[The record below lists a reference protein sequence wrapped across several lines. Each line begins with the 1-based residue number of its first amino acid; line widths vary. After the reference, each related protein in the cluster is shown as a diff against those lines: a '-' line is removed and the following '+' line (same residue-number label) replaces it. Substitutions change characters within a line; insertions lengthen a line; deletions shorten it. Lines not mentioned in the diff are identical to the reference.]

1 MNPSVMASPFVSKA
15 FIPDLSSNVPLS
27 GSSNSGA
34 SGFSFIGGGGSG
46 ATNKDSFQFVADE
59 MKASKK

>member
-15 FIPDLSSNVPLS
+15 FIPDLSSSANNAPS
-27 GSSNSGA
+27 GTTSA
-34 SGFSFIGGGGSG
+34 FSFMGNS
-46 ATNKDSFQFVADE
+46 ASNKDSFQFVADE